1 MGITW
6 PQFTASSLAF
16 MRVAG
21 ELGALGSLPGRHG
34 PPRAMDPPHSPG
46 ASLQSYLGERHS
58 SPFYPTRITRILAP
72 RDSDF
77 GDSGKVDPV
86 LDQDMR
92 GTVNVR
98 EE

>member
-1 MGITW
+1 MSVT
-6 PQFTASSLAF
+6 PA
-16 MRVAG
+16 
-21 ELGALGSLPGRHG
+21 
-34 PPRAMDPPHSPG
+34 
-46 ASLQSYLGERHS
+46 
-58 SPFYPTRITRILAP
+58 PFYPTRITRILAP